1 MHGFYVNAS
10 SSQRFQPQ
18 PHPHKTLRSSS
29 LFDLLAAAS
38 PQFLQNF
45 ARLFNDPVSTR
56 DYFSALPVM
65 NSLPAAPW
73 LAREPRHEPDAMRA
87 QTAFL
92 LSGAM
97 SADTLDGSRD
107 WNEELQSSRE
117 LPRTSLAE
125 RLMRDRVLN
134 RLHAEFPCLLYTS
147 DVADDS
153 LRGH

>member
-1 MHGFYVNAS
+1 
-10 SSQRFQPQ
+10 
-18 PHPHKTLRSSS
+18 
-29 LFDLLAAAS
+29 
-38 PQFLQNF
+38 
-45 ARLFNDPVSTR
+45 
-56 DYFSALPVM
+56 M

-134 RLHAEFPCLLYTS
+134 RLHAEFTLAAARVVPRVAAGDVPPMNPADAPAAHMFLL
-147 DVADDS
+147 S
-153 LRGH
+153 LIHISEPTRPY